1 MGYRVPLV
9 LIQHINEQHPSC
21 TELGTAWPEHHV
33 HFGSLKSHPSS
44 LVASH
49 LLSLPR
55 PIQNPT
61 LKGQKGFQRMSSSL
75 RNHVLGPTTWD
86 NSKIQH
92 KYPVPKLLGVLYLIG
107 GKADVPQLQ
116 NSSQDSPGG
125 VQLIF

>member
-49 LLSLPR
+49 LLSLPSVPTNPEPNTERTEGFSEDVILTQESR
-55 PIQNPT
+55 PRSDHM
-61 LKGQKGFQRMSSSL
+61 GQQ
-75 RNHVLGPTTWD
+75 
-86 NSKIQH
+86 
-92 KYPVPKLLGVLYLIG
+92 
-107 GKADVPQLQ
+107 Q
-116 NSSQDSPGG
+116 NSA
-125 VQLIF
+125 